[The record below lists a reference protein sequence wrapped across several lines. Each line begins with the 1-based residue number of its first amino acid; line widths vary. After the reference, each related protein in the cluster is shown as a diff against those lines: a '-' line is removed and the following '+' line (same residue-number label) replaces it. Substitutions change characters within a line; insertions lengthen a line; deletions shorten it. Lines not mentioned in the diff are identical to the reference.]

1 MRSSRRPSRRP
12 TTEFWWWAVSLALVV
27 TGVVGLVASTSGP
40 SVGPSINRPLGR
52 TVLTPS
58 QYQNVVGNGTA
69 SSHSTG
75 AALVGSTPVELAS
88 YAVPAR
94 NGSVDASLGARA
106 SHPRRAPYV
115 FLRRSRPLHL
125 MIPAIGVSAGVGV
138 LGLNKDGTVQVP
150 ATTTVTGWYRFGP
163 APGQRGSAVILG
175 HVDSYKGPGVFF
187 YLRSLR
193 PGDPVI
199 VSLADHVV
207 VHFKVIGV
215 REYSK
220 NDFPAKLVYGMRRYS
235 ALQLVTCGGVFDHAT
250 GHYDS
255 NIVVY
260 TVMTGWSRH

>member
-1 MRSSRRPSRRP
+1 MRSIGRPSRRP
-12 TTEFWWWAVSLALVV
+12 TTEFWWWAVSLALVAV
-27 TGVVGLVASTSGP
+27 GVVGLVASTRGP
-40 SVGPSINRPLGR
+40 SVGPSISRPLGR
-52 TVLTPS
+52 TVLTPT
-58 QYQNVVGNGTA
+58 QYQNLVGGGN
-69 SSHSTG
+69 SHSTG
-75 AALVGSTPVELAS
+75 AALVGSTPVELTSYVIPTRHVDLDVSRVAHAS
-88 YAVPAR
+88 R
-94 NGSVDASLGARA
+94 
-106 SHPRRAPYV
+106 PRRAPYV
-115 FLRRSRPLHL
+115 FVRRSRPLHL
-125 MIPAIGVSAGVGV
+125 TIPAIGVSVSVGE

-150 ATTTVTGWYRFGP
+150 ATTTVTGWYRYGP
-163 APGQRGSAVILG
+163 APGQQGSAVILG

-193 PGDPVI
+193 PGDPVM

-260 TVMTGWSRH
+260 TVMTGWSRG